1 MRELI
6 RNTDR
11 KIKDFKSKFP
21 VDQHKVSQLQT
32 IKDLRFD
39 DSKLARISQ
48 NDVSLY
54 DDEQDLSWPL
64 MLAKDKDYLN
74 DRIAYCKHVKDDV
87 HNMLHSDLV

>member
-64 MLAKDKDYLN
+64 MLAKDKDYLK
-74 DRIAYCKHVKDDV
+74 DRIAYCKQVKDDV
-87 HNMLHSDLV
+87 HNMLHSTLV